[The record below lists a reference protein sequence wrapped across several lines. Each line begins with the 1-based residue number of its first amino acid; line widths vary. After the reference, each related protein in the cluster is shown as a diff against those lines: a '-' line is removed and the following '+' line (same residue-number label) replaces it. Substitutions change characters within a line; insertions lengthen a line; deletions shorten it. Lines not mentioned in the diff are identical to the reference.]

1 MWFRME
7 TRVVKNVCAP
17 AVVLGDQIIIVGG
30 KGSVSPSLSL
40 PLLRSCRFSHSS
52 CLGCS
57 LKKHLDLGK
66 ERRSLPTLHT
76 LFLWR
81 LMVIEVEISSPWG
94 TFLLQVAG
102 PGWRRLRKSQCKL
115 LLCRRE
121 EAKSMGGVLYLLC
134 WLTAWSSLSAPLGR
148 MESMVTTRPW
158 MACQDGWATGL
169 WGVGWSFSCLLGV
182 IVTYPRRSVK
192 HLERGN
198 FCVFFNLRTSLC
210 PWQVGLSCHW

>member
-66 ERRSLPTLHT
+66 ERRSVPTLHT

-121 EAKSMGGVLYLLC
+121 EAKSMGVPC
-134 WLTAWSSLSAPLGR
+134 TSSADSQPG
-148 MESMVTTRPW
+148 PP
-158 MACQDGWATGL
+158 
-169 WGVGWSFSCLLGV
+169 CLLL
-182 IVTYPRRSVK
+182 
-192 HLERGN
+192 LEEWKAWLPQGHGWLVRMGGLQ
-198 FCVFFNLRTSLC
+198 VYEAL
-210 PWQVGLSCHW
+210 VGLLAASWG